1 VRELRN
7 ELILDEEVIFL
18 NHGSFGACPRKVFRT
33 YQEFQKDLERQPVEF
48 LSRRAPELLANA
60 RKELADFINV
70 DPNNV
75 VYFPNPTTAINMVV
89 RNLDLQPGDEILTT
103 DHEYGAMDRTWRF
116 ICQRTGATYNQK
128 PIPLPVTDQS
138 DFVETFWSGVSSRT
152 KVIFLSH
159 ITSPTALIFPVERIC
174 DRARQSGI
182 ISIIDGAHSPGQIPL
197 DLELIDADIYTGA
210 CHKWLCAPKG
220 AAFLYAHTD
229 IQPILDPLVVSWGYE
244 SEKPGPSQYI
254 DYHEWQGT
262 RDLAAS
268 LSVPS
273 AIRFQQGNN
282 WDKVQVR
289 CHELASQARER
300 INSLTGLEPISPNS
314 TDWFAQMVAVR
325 LPRKIIPESF
335 KEHLHKEYN
344 IEVLAHYWNDQPL
357 LRICCQAYNGQSD
370 LDELFGALD
379 DILT

>member
-7 ELILDEEVIFL
+7 EFILDEEVIFL

-273 AIRFQQGNN
+273 AIRFQQRNN

-357 LRICCQAYNGQSD
+357 VRICCQAYNGQSD
-370 LDELFGALD
+370 LDELLGALD